1 MTQLQAANRGRI
13 KQSIAQAGS
22 AENQNQAC
30 LAWEPFW
37 VRRKQPR

>member
-1 MTQLQAANRGRI
+1 MAQLQAANRCRI

-30 LAWEPFW
+30 LAW
-37 VRRKQPR
+37 